1 MDFTA
6 LPSLTAAFYE
16 QAAARRD
23 RNYLWS
29 KKDGVYCPITWG
41 EVADQIGDLARGLRD
56 LGLQRGD
63 RVVLVA
69 ENRPEWL
76 IADLAIMAA
85 GAISVPAYTTNLPN
99 DHLHILTNS
108 GAAGAIVS
116 TRSLAQKLIPAVIDA
131 PECQWVVA
139 MEDLQQGQAGPKPI
153 HDWQMVLER
162 GRAQPDDLIE
172 QAAQAK
178 RSDTACIIYTSGTGG
193 VPRGVMLSHGAILC
207 NCMGAYQLLKQ
218 VGLGREVF
226 LCFLPLS
233 HAYEHTAGQFF
244 PITIGAEIYYCEGVE
259 HLLTNLGEARPTIL
273 TAVPRLYE
281 SMHLKI
287 RRAMEKQGGLKGKLF
302 AKAEEIGRRRYLA
315 PEKLTLLERIQ
326 DRFLEILVRD
336 KVRRRFGG
344 RIKAIVSGGAALNFE
359 IGLFFTAL
367 GLPILQGYG
376 QTETAPVVSANP
388 PWKTKLHTV
397 GPPFDGVEVKIAEDG
412 EILVRG
418 ELIMNGYW
426 RDEAATAQVLKDGWL
441 HTGDIGKLDEDGYLI
456 ITDRKKDIIV
466 LSGGDNVS
474 PARIEGILTLQAEIA
489 QAMVYGDKRP
499 NLVAALVPDGDFL
512 QHWAQEN
519 RKPQD
524 LAVLAGDADFHAALS
539 AVVDQV
545 NHELSPLEKIRRFT
559 VLPESFTVENGMMTP
574 TLKIRRHK
582 IRDAYGSI
590 LDALYEKRL
599 PQPESSQAGG

>member
-6 LPSLTAAFYE
+6 WPSLTAVFFE
-16 QAAARRD
+16 QAAARHD
-23 RNYLWS
+23 RNFLWS
-29 KKDGVYCPITWG
+29 KTDGVYRPQTWG
-41 EVADQIGDLARGLRD
+41 AIAEQVKDLTRGLRD
-56 LGLQRGD
+56 LGLQPGD

-76 IADLAIMAA
+76 VADLAIMAA
-85 GAISVPAYTTNLPN
+85 GAISVPAYTTNLPS

-108 GAAGAIVS
+108 GAVGAIVS
-116 TRSLAQKLIPAVIDA
+116 TRVLAQKLLPAVLDA
-131 PECQWVVA
+131 PECRWVVS
-139 MEDLQQGQAGPKPI
+139 MEELHLGQTGPKAI
-153 HDWQMVLER
+153 HDWQEVMTR
-162 GRAQPDDLIE
+162 GKALPDDVIE
-172 QAAQAK
+172 YTADIK

-193 VPRGVMLSHGAILC
+193 VPRGVMLSHGAMLC
-207 NCMGAYQLLKQ
+207 NCMGAYQLLKK

-244 PITIGAEIYYCEGVE
+244 PITIGAEIYYSEGVE
-259 HLLTNLGEARPTIL
+259 HLLRNLGEAKPTIL

-287 RRAMEKQGGLKGKLF
+287 RRAMEKEGGLKAKLF
-302 AKAEEIGRRRYLA
+302 AKAEKIGRRRYLA
-315 PEKLTLLERIQ
+315 PEKLTLWDKFQ
-326 DRFLEILVRD
+326 DVFLEILVRN
-336 KVRRRFGG
+336 KIRRRFGG

-397 GPPFDGVEVKIAEDG
+397 GPPFEGVEVKIADDG

-418 ELIMNGYW
+418 ELVMNGYW
-426 RDEAATAQVLKDGWL
+426 RDEAATAAALKDGWL

-474 PARIEGILTLQAEIA
+474 PARIEGILTLQTEIV

-499 NLVAALVPDGDFL
+499 NLVAALVPDEEFIL
-512 QHWAQEN
+512 HWAHQHH
-519 RKPQD
+519 KPHD
-524 LAVLAGDADFHAALS
+524 RASLAEDPDFRAALS
-539 AVVDQV
+539 AIVDRV
-545 NHELSPLEKIRRFT
+545 NRELSPLEKIRRFT
-559 VLPESFTVENGMMTP
+559 ILPEAFTVENGMMTP

-582 IRDAYGSI
+582 IREAYGTV
-590 LDALYEKRL
+590 LEGLYEKRV
-599 PQPESSQAGG
+599 QVAESSAASP

>member
-6 LPSLTAAFYE
+6 LPSLTAAFFD

-23 RNYLWS
+23 RNFLWS
-29 KKDGVYCPITWG
+29 KKEGVYQPQTWG
-41 EVADQIGDLARGLRD
+41 AVAEQIKDLSRGLRD

-85 GAISVPAYTTNLPN
+85 GAISVPAYTTNLPS

-108 GAAGAIVS
+108 GAVGAIFS
-116 TRSLAQKLIPAVIDA
+116 NRSLAKKLMPAVLDA

-139 MEDLQQGQAGPKPI
+139 MDDLQQRQAGPKEI
-153 HDWQMVLER
+153 HDWQAVMAR
-162 GRAQPDDLIE
+162 GRALPDDVVDY
-172 QAAQAK
+172 AAQAK
-178 RSDTACIIYTSGTGG
+178 RGDTACIIYTSGTGG
-193 VPRGVMLSHGAILC
+193 VPRGVMLSHGAMIC
-207 NCMGAYQLLKQ
+207 NCMGAYQLLKR
-218 VGLGREVF
+218 VGLGHEVF
-226 LCFLPLS
+226 LSFLPLS

-244 PITIGAEIYYCEGVE
+244 PITIGAEIYYAEGVE
-259 HLLTNLGEARPTIL
+259 HLLRNLGEARPTIM

-287 RRAMEKQGGLKGKLF
+287 RRTMEKEGGLKAKLF

-315 PEKLTLLERIQ
+315 PEKLTLLEKFQ
-326 DRFLEILVRD
+326 DIFLDILVR
-336 KVRRRFGG
+336 KKIRERFGG
-344 RIKAIVSGGAALNFE
+344 RVKAIVSGGAALNFD

-376 QTETAPVVSANP
+376 QTESAPVVSANP

-397 GPPFDGVEVKIAEDG
+397 GPPFDGVEVKIADDG
-412 EILVRG
+412 EILIRG
-418 ELIMNGYW
+418 ELVMNGYW

-474 PARIEGILTLQAEIA
+474 PARIEGILTLQTEIT

-499 NLVAALVPDGDFL
+499 NLVAALVPDHDFL
-512 QHWAQEN
+512 VHWAQQHQ
-519 RKPQD
+519 KPHD
-524 LAVLAGDADFHAALS
+524 LTELAEDADFRAALG
-539 AVVDQV
+539 AVVDRV
-545 NHELSPLEKIRRFT
+545 NKELSPLEKVRRFAI
-559 VLPESFTVENGMMTP
+559 LPEAFTVENAMMTP

-582 IRDAYGSI
+582 IREAYGHV
-590 LDALYEKRL
+590 LDGLYEKRAKVQDSA
-599 PQPESSQAGG
+599 P